1 MSGAQCFC
9 NEGQKDCVA
18 VQSTVCCNESNL
30 SYCTKICGAYTKTM
44 EQTLRDYGVM
54 ECGVL
59 ARGLKKNCSAFNL
72 EYLLGKVKALTL
84 QSKGL

>member
-1 MSGAQCFC
+1 MLYVCD
-9 NEGQKDCVA
+9 EGRKDCVA
-18 VQSTVCCNESNL
+18 VLSTVHCNESNL

-59 ARGLKKNCSAFNL
+59 ARDLKKYCSAFNS
-72 EYLLGKVKALTL
+72 VVLTW
-84 QSKGL
+84 